1 MNVLV
6 GRLFTAGTVSAAC
19 TVAAVSD
26 GLLIVN
32 ADDWGL
38 TTAATD
44 AALGCFGA
52 GSITSATGMVW
63 MQDSERAAEIARAEG
78 LPIGLHL
85 NLIEPYDGGSVPAD
99 VAERQ
104 RRVCGRMA
112 SERTA
117 ALVYDPRWRRDFD
130 RCIADQLARFEE
142 LYGRPPTHV
151 DGHRH
156 QHMALNAV
164 FARPLRTVPRYRR
177 TFSFARSDS
186 PLPKRMLRALLMT
199 AVRARFTTPDYLFS
213 IRALVPELGGGGLT
227 EKLELARR
235 ASVEVMVHPEL
246 DDERRVL
253 ASGAW
258 RTALEPYAKGSF
270 ADLPA

>member
-1 MNVLV
+1 VLD

-19 TVAAVSD
+19 TVAAVPD

-38 TTAATD
+38 SQAATD
-44 AALGCFGA
+44 AALACFRSGA
-52 GSITSATGMVW
+52 VTSATGMVW
-63 MQDSERAAEIARAEG
+63 MRDSERAAEIARAER

-85 NLIEPYDGGSVPAD
+85 NLIEPYDAPTVPPD

-104 RRVCGRMA
+104 RRICDRMA
-112 SERTA
+112 AERTA
-117 ALVYDPRWRRDFD
+117 ALLYDPRWRREFE
-130 RCIADQLARFEE
+130 RCIADQLTCFEE
-142 LYGRPPTHV
+142 LYGHVPTHV

-156 QHMALNAV
+156 QHLALNAV
-164 FARPLRTVPRYRR
+164 FARPLRAVPRYRR
-177 TFSFARSDS
+177 SFSFVKSES

-199 AVRARFTTPDYLFS
+199 TVRARFTTPDYLFS
-213 IRALVPELGGGGLT
+213 IRALVPELGGRGLA
-227 EKLELARR
+227 EKLALARS

-253 ASGAW
+253 ASDGW
-258 RTALEPYAKGSF
+258 RAALEPYTKGSF